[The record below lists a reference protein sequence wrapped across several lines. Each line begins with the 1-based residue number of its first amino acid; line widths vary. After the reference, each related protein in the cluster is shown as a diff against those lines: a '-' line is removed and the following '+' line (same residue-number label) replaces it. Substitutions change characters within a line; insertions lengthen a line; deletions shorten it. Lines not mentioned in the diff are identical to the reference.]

1 MIEETIIKEFG
12 EIALN
17 SRDSDDLI
25 NDLECAYSITT
36 EELEGG
42 YDGDEFE

>member
-1 MIEETIIKEFG
+1 MRIKEFG

-25 NDLECAYSITT
+25 SDLECAYSITT
-36 EELEGG
+36 EELEGS